1 VAAGF
6 FLVIRLLSD
15 AQFLAKKR
23 YLAIKYRDQGTTSNI
38 PSFCA
43 LQTHSGRGRMHRN
56 NGADPCKV
64 SQAPMKQAS
73 CATGMGATRLRN
85 PGDER

>member
-6 FLVIRLLSD
+6 FLVIRLLPP

-23 YLAIKYRDQGTTSNI
+23 HLAIKYRDQGTTSNI

-43 LQTHSGRGRMHRN
+43 LQTHSGPGRMHRN
-56 NGADPCKV
+56 NGGDPVRV
-64 SQAPMKQAS
+64 SPAPMKQEHAQPEW
-73 CATGMGATRLRN
+73 GRRG
-85 PGDER
+85 